1 MKVMMLEIS
10 YYHLKNLLTNLGII
24 TNLII
29 TNNNEKCVIYSKN
42 DNIEIFIHIETQVE
56 IHKE

>member
-42 DNIEIFIHIETQVE
+42 DNIEIFIHIET
-56 IHKE
+56 

>member
-24 TNLII
+24 INLII

-42 DNIEIFIHIETQVE
+42 DNIEIYIRIETQVE

>member
-42 DNIEIFIHIETQVE
+42 DNIEIYIRIETQVE